1 MAYWEDSLLIGVT
14 LIDDQHRKMVDMIDR
29 LMSACKEGKG
39 KTEVGKALSFTVNYV
54 KEHFRDEESLQE
66 KYAYPGI
73 NAHKRLH
80 AQFAMTINAL
90 VQEFERVGPT
100 VALVKKINN
109 TLVEWLLQHISIEDK
124 KIGEHIQK
132 AVAK

>member
-1 MAYWEDSLLIGVT
+1 MTYWDDSLLIGVP
-14 LIDDQHRKMVDMIDR
+14 LIDDQHRKLVDMIDR
-29 LMSACKEGKG
+29 LMLACKEEKG
-39 KTEVGKALSFTVNYV
+39 KTEVGKALNSTVNYM

-66 KYAYPGI
+66 RYAYPGI

-80 AQFAMTINAL
+80 AQCTMTINAL
-90 VQEFERVGPT
+90 VKEFERIGPT
-100 VALVKKINN
+100 VALVKRIEN

-124 KIGEHIQK
+124 KIGDHIQK